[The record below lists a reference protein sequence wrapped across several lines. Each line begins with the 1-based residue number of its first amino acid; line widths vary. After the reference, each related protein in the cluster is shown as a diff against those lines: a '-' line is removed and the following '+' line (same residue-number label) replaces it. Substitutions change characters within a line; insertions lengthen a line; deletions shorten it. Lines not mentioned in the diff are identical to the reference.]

1 MVDRHALGAS
11 ILFCTPLA
19 IGLCMLVPFMKWRA
33 MLAFVLVVWGF
44 CQAAL
49 ITVSHTRVMK
59 ATTGMPALG
68 ASLNISSANLGIAL
82 GAFIGSCAIDVAGL
96 QSVGLAAAVI
106 IIAAIAAAAFFG
118 GTRRRLSHEISTIQ
132 SYEHFTAAFTIGRA
146 SSPSLKSRFLSASHQ
161 LHKKIL

>member
-1 MVDRHALGAS
+1 
-11 ILFCTPLA
+11 
-19 IGLCMLVPFMKWRA
+19 
-33 MLAFVLVVWGF
+33 MLAFVLVVWGL

-59 ATTGMPALG
+59 ATAGMPALG

-106 IIAAIAAAAFFG
+106 IIAAIAAAAFFWG
-118 GTRRRLSHEISTIQ
+118 DAPYPASLS
-132 SYEHFTAAFTIGRA
+132 
-146 SSPSLKSRFLSASHQ
+146 
-161 LHKKIL
+161 

>member
-1 MVDRHALGAS
+1 
-11 ILFCTPLA
+11 
-19 IGLCMLVPFMKWRA
+19 

-59 ATTGMPALG
+59 ATAGMPALG
-68 ASLNISSANLGIAL
+68 ASLNISGANLGIAL

-106 IIAAIAAAAFFG
+106 IIAAIAAAAFFW
-118 GTRRRLSHEISTIQ
+118 GTRVP
-132 SYEHFTAAFTIGRA
+132 GV
-146 SSPSLKSRFLSASHQ
+146 SLPMNIYHSKL
-161 LHKKIL
+161 